1 MKKTISLILICI
13 FIFVLCG
20 CDNQIY
26 HWEFGQDYT
35 HITAIQIITTPNS
48 ERFDKSTY
56 IVLKD
61 IDSSYFSEFIE
72 DTKQIR
78 MTRHGPNYVSPSG
91 LGILFLF
98 DNGECDVIAYRGAS
112 HYKYDENS
120 KIQEYSEWLD
130 ANPDDLLGVISKY
143 LALD

>member
-1 MKKTISLILICI
+1 MKKIVSLILICI

-35 HITAIQIITTPNS
+35 HITAIQIITTPNG
-48 ERFDKSTY
+48 ELFDKSTY
-56 IVLKD
+56 MVIKE
-61 IDSSYFSEFIE
+61 IDSSYFSECIE

-78 MTRHGPNYVSPSG
+78 MTNSMYRLSARG

-98 DNGECDVIAYRGAS
+98 DNGECDFITYMGAY

-120 KIQEYSEWLD
+120 QIQGHSSHRT

>member
-1 MKKTISLILICI
+1 MKKTISLILLCI

-35 HITAIQIITTPNS
+35 HITAIQIIATPNG
-48 ERFDKSTY
+48 ELFDKSTY
-56 IVLKD
+56 MVIKD
-61 IDSSYFSEFIE
+61 IDSSYFSECIE

-78 MTRHGPNYVSPSG
+78 MTNSMNHRVSRG

-98 DNGECDVIAYRGAS
+98 DNGEFDFITYKASS

-120 KIQEYSEWLD
+120 QIQGRSSHRT

>member
-35 HITAIQIITTPNS
+35 HITAIQIIATPNG
-48 ERFDKSTY
+48 EIFDISTY
-56 IVLKD
+56 MVIKD

-78 MTRHGPNYVSPSG
+78 MTNSMNHRASRG

-98 DNGECDVIAYRGAS
+98 DNGECDFITYMGAS

-120 KIQEYSEWLD
+120 QIQGYYSYRT
-130 ANPDDLLGVISKY
+130 ANTDDLLGVISKY

>member
-1 MKKTISLILICI
+1 MKKIVSLILICI

-35 HITAIQIITTPNS
+35 HITAIQIIATPNG
-48 ERFDKSTY
+48 ETFDISTY
-56 IVLKD
+56 MVIKD

-78 MTRHGPNYVSPSG
+78 MTSRGPNYVSPSG

-98 DNGECDVIAYRGAS
+98 DNGECDFITYRAAS
-112 HYKYDENS
+112 HFKYDENS
-120 KIQEYSEWLD
+120 KFQEYPAHRT

>member
-35 HITAIQIITTPNS
+35 HITAIQIIATPNG
-48 ERFDKSTY
+48 ELFNISTY

-61 IDSSYFSEFIE
+61 IDSSYFSECIE

-78 MTRHGPNYVSPSG
+78 MTNSMNHITARG

-98 DNGECDVIAYRGAS
+98 DNGECDFITYRAAS
-112 HYKYDENS
+112 HFKYDENS
-120 KIQEYSEWLD
+120 KFQEYPAHRT